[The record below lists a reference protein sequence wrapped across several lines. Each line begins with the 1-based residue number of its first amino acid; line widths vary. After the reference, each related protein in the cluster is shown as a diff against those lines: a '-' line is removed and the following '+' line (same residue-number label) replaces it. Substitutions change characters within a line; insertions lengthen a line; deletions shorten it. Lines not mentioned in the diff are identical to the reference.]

1 MTAGSSP
8 EWVRGANILEVMNFA
23 LWWSNIFRQA
33 MVSGVD
39 GSSDNHDVSHV
50 NQILCICTKAKS
62 GDN

>member
-1 MTAGSSP
+1 MGEGSKGIRRH
-8 EWVRGANILEVMNFA
+8 ELCTMVEQF
-23 LWWSNIFRQA
+23 FRLA

-39 GSSDNHDVSHV
+39 GSSDNHDVSHM